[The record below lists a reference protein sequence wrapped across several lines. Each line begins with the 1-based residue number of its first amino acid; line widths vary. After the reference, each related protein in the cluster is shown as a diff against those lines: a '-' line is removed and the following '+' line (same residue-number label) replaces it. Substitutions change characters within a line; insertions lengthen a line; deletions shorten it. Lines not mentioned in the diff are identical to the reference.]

1 VAEPARRILNV
12 NCGDDVACSCRQQE
26 NLGVFARNRGVA
38 PHSFRYNIAAIETRT
53 EQYQGREHLVVPVV
67 MARSGVV
74 MNGALVTEDEFFPEA
89 WNGVPVTVGHPESA
103 QDGGFTAANDPRVLE
118 TWAVGQ
124 IFNARVEDHALKG
137 EAWIDVAAA
146 NRIRPTLIDELTSA
160 ASMDVSTGYFSKD
173 EKRHGTSNGR
183 QYQRVS
189 RDLLPD
195 HLALLPGDT
204 GACSWEDGCGIRVNR
219 EGSSMKDKITAALA
233 TLGEAITG
241 QRNERG
247 EDDDHRQMVA
257 DLISNDKSPYT
268 PSDMEALSYMSTDAL
283 IKTRDAFIPKAAPK
297 AKKNQEA
304 EGAQPVTTDNPGAA
318 GLPAT
323 ADELNKLVANSVA
336 EALKIALPAALAET
350 TKTIT
355 ANSLTAEDRTAL
367 ATAARITAEHK
378 TTLVSKIT
386 ANSAIT
392 KEQAEAMPLEQLEI
406 VANGLRPA
414 TDYSGRPAPVV
425 NSLDDND
432 PAVLAMV
439 PPSVDDVIK
448 ANRKLVN

>member
-1 VAEPARRILNV
+1 MADKTRILNV

-26 NLGVFARNRGVA
+26 NLGTFARNRGVK
-38 PHSFRYNIAAIETRT
+38 PHSFRYNIAAIETRR
-53 EQYQGREHLVVPVV
+53 EQYNGREHLVVPVI

-89 WNGVPVTVGHPESA
+89 WNGVPVTVGHPESPA
-103 QDGGFTAANDPRVLE
+103 DGGFTAANDPRVLE

-124 IFNARVEDHALKG
+124 IFNSRVEDGALKG
-137 EAWIDVAAA
+137 EAWIDVVTA

-173 EKRHGTSNGR
+173 EKRSGTSNGR
-183 QYQRVS
+183 QYHRVS

-204 GACSWEDGCGIRVNR
+204 GACSWEDGCGIRVNKER
-219 EGSSMKDKITAALA
+219 SMTGKITAALE
-233 TLGEAITG
+233 TLREAVTG
-241 QRNERG
+241 KANERG

-268 PSDMEALSYMSTDAL
+268 PADMEALSYMSTDAL
-283 IKTRDAFIPKAAPK
+283 IKTRDAFIPKVK
-297 AKKNQEA
+297 RTKNQAA
-304 EGAQPVTTDNPGAA
+304 EGAPPVADNDKGQ
-318 GLPAT
+318 GDLPQT
-323 ADELNKLVANSVA
+323 RDELNTLVTNAVT
-336 EALKIALPAALAET
+336 EALKTALPAALADT
-350 TKTIT
+350 VKTVEGLKT
-355 ANSLTAEDRTAL
+355 NALSADDRAAL

-392 KEQAEAMPLEQLEI
+392 KEQAEAMPLEQLEV

-414 TDYSGRPAPVV
+414 TDFSGRPAPVV
-425 NSLDDND
+425 NALEDSD
-432 PAVLAMV
+432 PTIAAMV
-439 PPSVDDVIK
+439 PPTVESFLQANRGK
-448 ANRKLVN
+448 AN